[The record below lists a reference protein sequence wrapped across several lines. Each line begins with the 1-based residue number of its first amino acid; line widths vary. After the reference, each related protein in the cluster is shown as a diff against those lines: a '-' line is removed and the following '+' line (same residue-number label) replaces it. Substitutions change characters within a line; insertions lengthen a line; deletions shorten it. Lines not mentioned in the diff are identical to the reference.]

1 MLPNDPSVA
10 DRDYLAGV
18 SLGEQVSQL
27 IGKDGEFDF
36 KAAWSLAAESGLFEL
51 LIPAGDFEASRAT
64 AMLEGLGRACD
75 ALGLLLA
82 IGAHA
87 FGVGAPLSAFAG
99 PPHRP
104 TLDSLLSGTRIGA
117 LAASEAEAGSDLM
130 SLQTRYRQLG
140 DTFVLDGAKTYI
152 VNAPA
157 ADHFIVLAT
166 KDPRLSHRGI
176 SAFLIERDTPGLHVD
191 PLEPPGGFVGCPV
204 GSLVLENVAI
214 PLDARLG
221 AEFQGARIFAT
232 AMLWERSLIAAV
244 LLGILRKTI
253 ESDIEYC
260 RARSQFRQPIA
271 NFGPVYGRIVDSYAG
286 YVATGALVRETAQR
300 LKSRE
305 MPAALACVT
314 KLVASERLLEATLGA
329 ARNLGAAGLLA
340 GGWRPDHLWNAVAG
354 ITYSG
359 TSDIQRLIIAG
370 ELGLLDP

>member
-1 MLPNDPSVA
+1 MLPNDPVVA
-10 DRDYLAGV
+10 DSDYRAGV
-18 SLGEQVSQL
+18 SLGQQISKL

-36 KAAWSLAAESGLFEL
+36 KAAWSLAAEAGLFEL
-51 LIPAGDFEASRAT
+51 LIPAGNFEASRAV
-64 AMLEGLGRACD
+64 ARLEGLGRACD

-87 FGVGAPLSAFAG
+87 FGVGAPLSAYAG
-99 PPHRP
+99 PAHGR
-104 TLDSLLSGTRIGA
+104 TLDALRSGTRIGS

-140 DTFVLDGAKTYI
+140 DTFVLDGGKTYI
-152 VNAPA
+152 VNAPV

-166 KDPRLSHRGI
+166 KDARLSHRGI
-176 SAFLIERDTPGLHVD
+176 SAFLVERDTPGLRVD
-191 PLEPPGGFVGCPV
+191 RLDPPAGFVGCPV
-204 GSLVLENVAI
+204 GSVMLENVAI

-221 AEFQGARIFAT
+221 GEFQGAKLFAT
-232 AMLWERSLIAAV
+232 AMLWERSLIAAA

-286 YVATGALVRETAQR
+286 YLSTGALVRETAER
-300 LKSRE
+300 LRNGE
-305 MPAALACVT
+305 MPAALACAT
-314 KLVASERLLEATLGA
+314 KLAASEQLLASTVNA
-329 ARNLGAAGLLA
+329 ARNRGAAGLLT
-340 GGWRPDHLWNAVAG
+340 GGWRPDHLWNAIAG
-354 ITYSG
+354 TTYSG